1 MIPRPGFIVP
11 SRFALACA
19 LALPLLGADPKPA
32 PANEIIVSAA
42 NYATTPPK
50 ELARILRRDADIT
63 DPAPLPAVPASGTPQ
78 YYVFNEGES
87 FTSDLNY
94 QQVCR
99 LLLPALAGKNY
110 VNASNPGVIKLV
122 LRVSWGERR
131 WRDPMVRADN
141 LEWRHGLTSRRKD
154 TAVGAD
160 VVWDPRAGGDE
171 DTLRE
176 IERQVGA
183 DFADHLIGSKP
194 VEDYFLIVVDAFDYA
209 ELKARKNQAPRVW
222 TTFIAVPARKDQKLS
237 DVATAMINKAAPY
250 FGETAPGRIR
260 FIDREGTVSVGEATV
275 VDDAKPAPPKPK

>member
-1 MIPRPGFIVP
+1 MLLLPR
-11 SRFALACA
+11 SCLFAGVLAGG
-19 LALPLLGADPKPA
+19 LALPALGGPA
-32 PANEIIVSAA
+32 APGQPNEIIVSSA

-50 ELARILRRDADIT
+50 ELSRILRRDEDIT
-63 DPAPLPAVPASGTPQ
+63 DPVPPPTVPVSATPQ

-99 LLLPALAGKNY
+99 LLLPALAKKNY
-110 VNASNPGVIKLV
+110 LNASNPDLIKLV
-122 LRVSWGERR
+122 LRVSWGERL
-131 WRDPMVRADN
+131 WRDPIVRASD
-141 LEWRHGLTSRRKD
+141 LEWRHGLTARRKV
-154 TAVGAD
+154 AALGAE

-171 DTLRE
+171 DALRE

-222 TTFIAVPARKDQKLS
+222 TTFIAVPARKNQKLS
-237 DVATAMINKAAPY
+237 DVASAMIEKAAPY
-250 FGETAPGRIR
+250 FGVTAPGRVR

-275 VDDAKPAPPKPK
+275 VDESKPPRQQPK